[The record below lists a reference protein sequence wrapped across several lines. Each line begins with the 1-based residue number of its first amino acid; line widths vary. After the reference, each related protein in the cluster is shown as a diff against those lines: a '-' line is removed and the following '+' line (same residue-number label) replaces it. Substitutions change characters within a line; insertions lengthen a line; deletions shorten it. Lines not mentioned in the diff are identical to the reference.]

1 MSRVVLVA
9 ALALWAGATLLL
21 GELRWFRRRALV
33 ERLQPYTPGLPAS
46 TSRAT
51 LLAGGSLRALVGP
64 VAQATGER
72 LARLFGVNE
81 QLADRLERI
90 HSPATTV
97 EFRTRQLGWTVAAF
111 GVGALSALA
120 LAPPPLLGAVL
131 VLGAP
136 LLAFLVLEQR
146 IASASAAWQ
155 QQVFRELPVVS
166 EQLGMLLASGYSL
179 GGAIGRIAERGRGA
193 CSLDLQR
200 VVARVQ
206 QGLSDVEALR
216 EWAAIADV
224 DALDRLVGVLA
235 LNRQAADLGRLIS
248 EEARSIR
255 REAQRR
261 LVESIERRAQQVWI
275 PVTVATL
282 VPGVLFLAVPFIE
295 AMRLFTGQ

>member
-1 MSRVVLVA
+1 MLVA
-9 ALALWAGATLLL
+9 ALALWVGATLLL

-46 TSRAT
+46 TTRAT
-51 LLAGGSLRALVGP
+51 LAGGSLRAVVGP

-81 QLADRLERI
+81 QLAVRLERI

-111 GVGALSALA
+111 GVGAMSALA

-146 IASASAAWQ
+146 IASASTDWQ